1 MIDALNRAL
10 NVALERAFYP
20 LLIVTMIMSVVAY
33 F

>member
-20 LLIVTMIMSVVAY
+20 LLIITLIMS
-33 F
+33 FISFL